1 MIFSY
6 APLFEVSPVAFFAFL
21 GAVVVALV
29 VGISFHEFSHALV
42 ADNLGD
48 PTPRRMG
55 RLSLNPLA
63 HLDPAG
69 TVLLF
74 LAGFGWGKPV
84 PINPFLLRSGARL
97 GSALVAAAGPTANL
111 VVAALAAL
119 PIKLGLVPW
128 RTPFLDPRSFAV
140 WDANAYLGLFLSS
153 IVIFGIVLA
162 IFNLIPLAPLD
173 GFRVAGGL
181 LPRELAEPF
190 LRLEPYGII
199 ILLLLLVG
207 PLLFGGPSLLSVI
220 MGPAVNS
227 IAGVLT
233 GVEVDV
239 FG

>member
-1 MIFSY
+1 MIFRY
-6 APLFEVSPVAFFAFL
+6 APLLEVSPVAFFAFL
-21 GAVVVALV
+21 GSVVVALV
-29 VGISFHEFSHALV
+29 AGISFHEFSHALM

-55 RLSLNPLA
+55 RLSLNPLV
-63 HLDPAG
+63 HLDPTG
-69 TVLLF
+69 TIILF

-97 GSALVAAAGPTANL
+97 GSALVAAAGPAANL

-128 RTPFLDPRSFAV
+128 RTPFLDPRLFA
-140 WDANAYLGLFLSS
+140 WDASAYTGLFLSS

-207 PLLFGGPSLLSVI
+207 PFFLGGPSFLSVI
-220 MGPAVNS
+220 MGPAVNG

>member
-1 MIFSY
+1 MIFRY
-6 APLFEVSPVAFFAFL
+6 TQLLEVSPVAFFAFL
-21 GAVVVALV
+21 GAVVVALL
-29 VGISFHEFSHALV
+29 VGISFHELSHALV

-55 RLSLNPLA
+55 RVSLNPMA

-69 TVLLF
+69 TVILF

-84 PINPFLLRSGARL
+84 PINPMLLRNGPRL
-97 GSALVAAAGPTANL
+97 GSALVAAAGPGANL

-119 PIKLGLVPW
+119 PINLGLVPW
-128 RTPFLDPRSFAV
+128 RTPFLDPRFFV
-140 WDANAYLGLFLSS
+140 WDGSAYIGLFLSS
-153 IVIFGIVLA
+153 IVIFGIILA

-173 GFRVAGGL
+173 GFRVAAGL
-181 LPRELAEPF
+181 LPRDLAEPF
-190 LRLEPYGII
+190 LRLEQYGII

-207 PLLFGGPSLLSVI
+207 PLVFGGPSILFAI
-220 MGPAVNS
+220 MEPAVNG
-227 IAGVLT
+227 IAGALS

>member
-6 APLFEVSPVAFFAFL
+6 FDLLEVSPTAFFAFV

-29 VGISFHEFSHALV
+29 VGISFHEFSHALM

-48 PTPRRMG
+48 PTPRHLG

-84 PINPFLLRSGARL
+84 PVNPAMLRNGPRL
-97 GSALVAAAGPTANL
+97 GFALVAAAGPAANL
-111 VVAALAAL
+111 AIAALAAL
-119 PIKLGLVPW
+119 PIKLGLFPW
-128 RTPFLDPRSFAV
+128 RTPFLDPRFFA
-140 WDANAYLGLFLSS
+140 WDTSAYVGLFLSS
-153 IVIFGIVLA
+153 IVIFGIILA

-173 GFRVAGGL
+173 GFRVVGGL

-190 LRLEPYGII
+190 LRLEQYGII
-199 ILLLLLVG
+199 ILLLLLLAPFV
-207 PLLFGGPSLLSVI
+207 FGGSSPLFTI
-220 MGPAVNS
+220 MAPAVNG
-227 IAGVLT
+227 IASALSGVS
-233 GVEVDV
+233 VDV